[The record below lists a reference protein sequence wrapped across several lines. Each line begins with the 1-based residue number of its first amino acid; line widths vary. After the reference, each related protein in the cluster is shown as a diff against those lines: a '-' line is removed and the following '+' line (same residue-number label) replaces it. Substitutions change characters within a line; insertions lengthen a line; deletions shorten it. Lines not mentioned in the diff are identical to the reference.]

1 MPVLAATTL
10 DGSTWQVG
18 LLTTF
23 AGLPFLL
30 IGLPVGAW
38 SDRVR
43 RRPLLITA
51 DLGRAAVLAWVP
63 IGYVLGVLTIEQ
75 LYVVQLLVGVG
86 TVFFDVSQGAYLP
99 DLVGRARLV
108 EANIP
113 FHERRGRVT
122 VLRGRCRDGCV
133 LDHDEQRHRGELAAD
148 ALPLPPARPDERHH
162 TLSCLGHP
170 STRWRCRWSAR
181 HVPRATPDPLADQ
194 RRAGAVRSVARPV
207 ALLPNPR
214 PATQLTAE
222 AGPHRC
228 GTGR

>member
-113 FHERRGRVT
+113 FTSAGVGLLFYVVGAGMVAFWITTNNVIAVSLRQTLCPYHLLGRMNAT
-122 VLRGRCRDGCV
+122 TRF
-133 LDHDEQRHRGELAAD
+133 LAWAT
-148 ALPLPPARPDERHH
+148 LPLGGVVGGALGTSLGLRP
-162 TLSCLGHP
+162 TLWLTSAGLALSALWLVLSPSCR
-170 STRWRCRWSAR
+170 TR
-181 HVPRATPDPLADQ
+181 D
-194 RRAGAVRSVARPV
+194 
-207 ALLPNPR
+207 LPHN
-214 PATQLTAE
+214 
-222 AGPHRC
+222 
-228 GTGR
+228 